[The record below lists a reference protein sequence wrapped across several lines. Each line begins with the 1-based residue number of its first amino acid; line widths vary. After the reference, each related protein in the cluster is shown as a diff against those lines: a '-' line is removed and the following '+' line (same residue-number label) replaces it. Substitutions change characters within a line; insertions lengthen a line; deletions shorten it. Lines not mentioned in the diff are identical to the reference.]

1 MEGHRLLVAIK
12 IIRTAL
18 LDAARAETDR
28 ELQSQTMAA
37 DASSDASTCK
47 NRAGR
52 LVFFN
57 GGVAFLG
64 SRFEKS
70 DEDEA
75 SHQSIAEQGLERS
88 QPTASAASSNRQDC
102 WSVRDDGAA
111 EQRDGDQIKPN
122 LPLTGESP
130 KMSTKTKN
138 RVSKHLEQLKGLL
151 ASGENISLSEIHR
164 LLHKRIFIHIGADEK
179 RDEPK
184 KRDDPTFLLLC
195 KGSCSSGQAGLVMGH
210 DAEVWAQ
217 QLLARQ
223 EALWRLSPVDAVA
236 MAIPSSTER
245 TRAIS
250 QLLSARG
257 ALPLAPVSK
266 KQNEAKDT
274 ERTTAQRARPWW
286 VPPDDASLM
295 TDASIDTR

>member
-28 ELQSQTMAA
+28 ELQSPTMAA
-37 DASSDASTCK
+37 DATFDASTCK
-47 NRAGR
+47 NGAGR

-70 DEDEA
+70 DEDEV
-75 SHQSIAEQGLERS
+75 SHQ
-88 QPTASAASSNRQDC
+88 SAASSSRQDC
-102 WSVRDDGAA
+102 TSVRDEGAA
-111 EQRDGDQIKPN
+111 EQREGDEIKPN

-151 ASGENISLSEIHR
+151 ASGENISLSEIHH

-179 RDEPK
+179 RDDPK

-195 KGSCSSGQAGLVMGH
+195 KGSCSSGQAGLVTGH

-266 KQNEAKDT
+266 KQDEAKDT